1 MDNVTVLLLYP
12 AVYGG
17 VLEIIMYDDN
27 KLERLLKYYQ
37 IRSLHYSHTK
47 PQSKKNSISCE

>member
-17 VLEIIMYDDN
+17 VLEIIMMTTN
-27 KLERLLKYYQ
+27 W
-37 IRSLHYSHTK
+37 SG
-47 PQSKKNSISCE
+47 C